1 MLGVIK
7 GFKAKLAE
15 EVTPLTEIPDDEVR
29 QAGEVVKE
37 MMDEDEGRQQ

>member
-1 MLGVIK
+1 MIE

-15 EVTPLTEIPDDEVR
+15 EVTPLIEVLDDEVR
-29 QAGEVVKE
+29 QAGEVVEE

>member
-15 EVTPLTEIPDDEVR
+15 DETLLTEIPDDEVR
-29 QAGEVVKE
+29 QAGEVVEE